1 MAESVIRG
9 KKKSFTVLYNSV
21 LQDKRLDL
29 KTVGLFAIM
38 QSFPDDWEY
47 SISGLASRTGVGKG
61 TIRKCLDRL
70 EKAGYLLREQRHGSD
85 GRFTCN
91 TYVLQDE
98 APPCTSKPHTV
109 KPSTVLPLSENETQV
124 NKHLSKETSSNT
136 PKAPNGGEEDLL
148 FVRFWACYP
157 RKQYKDRARKA
168 WAKVKPDEQQMSTI
182 MEKLEEFKRSDQWMR
197 DEGRYIPHPATWIN
211 GRCWE
216 DDPGPTWRSKEHSA
230 SVFADNEN
238 DEQRGRYL

>member
-9 KKKSFTVLYNSV
+9 KKKSFTILYNSV

-98 APPCTSKPHTV
+98 APPCTSKPTTV
-109 KPSTVLPLSENETQV
+109 KPLTVLPLSENDTQV
-124 NKHLSKETSSNT
+124 NKHLSKQTSSNT

-148 FVRFWACYP
+148 FVRFWASYP

-168 WAKVKPDEQQMSTI
+168 WAKIRVTPELLDQMLTAL
-182 MEKLEEFKRSDQWMR
+182 EAAKLSDQWMR
-197 DEGRYIPHPATWIN
+197 DEGRFIPHPATWLN

-216 DDPGPTWRSKEHSA
+216 DDPGPAYKPERPPQVVPA
-230 SVFADNEN
+230 GDN
-238 DEQRGRYL
+238 EQRGRYL